1 MPKDT
6 LTCKKCVLD
15 SKTPGISINADTGL
29 CQFCEHYTPL
39 SKEKK
44 KEYRSQMD
52 TLLKSPRK
60 QGKYDVIF
68 ALSGGVDSS
77 YTLYR
82 LNKEYPHLKIL
93 AFSKNKVYPR
103 VSRS

>member
-1 MPKDT
+1 VKAKAT

-39 SKEKK
+39 SVEKK
-44 KEYRSQMD
+44 EEYRGRMD
-52 TLLKSPRK
+52 TLLKSPPA
-60 QGKYDVIF
+60 QGKHDVIF

-82 LNKEYPHLKIL
+82 LKKEYPPLRIL
-93 AFSKNKVYPR
+93 AV
-103 VSRS
+103 